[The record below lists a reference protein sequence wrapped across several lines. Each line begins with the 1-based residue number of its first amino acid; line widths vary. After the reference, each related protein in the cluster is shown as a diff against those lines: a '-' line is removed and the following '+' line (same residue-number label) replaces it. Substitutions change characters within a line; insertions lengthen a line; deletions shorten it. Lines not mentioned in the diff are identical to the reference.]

1 MKTFLSTAC
10 AVALM
15 TSPRPPL
22 PPTHGRMKAARGSGK
37 GVMGR
42 RVRATRR
49 GGIVRGIKSPRV
61 TPPPSSAKSRVEA
74 SLRATSRRF
83 SDAEY
88 IVGRLR
94 PHHRER
100 TIKISPCAALYAA
113 ALIRHG
119 ESSKS
124 NAPFSL
130 QSCGDGASFG
140 GRARRGRK
148 RARDQA
154 GALAFRHSWP
164 CVVRSH

>member
-61 TPPPSSAKSRVEA
+61 TPPPVECQV
-74 SLRATSRRF
+74 SRRG
-83 SDAEY
+83 
-88 IVGRLR
+88 V
-94 PHHRER
+94 P
-100 TIKISPCAALYAA
+100 
-113 ALIRHG
+113 
-119 ESSKS
+119 
-124 NAPFSL
+124 
-130 QSCGDGASFG
+130 
-140 GRARRGRK
+140 
-148 RARDQA
+148 A
-154 GALAFRHSWP
+154 GHQPPLFR
-164 CVVRSH
+164 C